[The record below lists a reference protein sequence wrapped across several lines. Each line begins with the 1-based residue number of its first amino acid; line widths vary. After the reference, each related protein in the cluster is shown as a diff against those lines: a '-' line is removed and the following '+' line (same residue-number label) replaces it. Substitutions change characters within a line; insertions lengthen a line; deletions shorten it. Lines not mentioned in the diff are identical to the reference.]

1 MVMIFLISSS
11 CTHWTCNTADLLPLL
26 ATWHVHGVPMPTLR
40 QLTGAIVYCTV
51 LYGWHLLCAHHYE
64 VQATPRRHVARA
76 PGEARAG
83 APRGGQAS
91 LLASSRVITGKVL
104 AKTPTKEAPVAKA
117 PVTAAPAT
125 TAAAV
130 AASATGGVSTGG
142 NALDAR
148 CPNRKPI
155 HCLLTA
161 QATVYQQW
169 QARIMYFHWK
179 KQAKLDG
186 ECTDMTGFTRM
197 VASEDGKPDGLEEE
211 MPSVFV
217 TQLTTAELSTLG
229 HFGVLNR
236 PYSVIQFIA
245 RGHLARIPED
255 YVYIAETDHV
265 FMKPLQ
271 NLATPTTPVAFGFGY
286 MHCGSGHQVHLAH
299 MRVLACAF
307 THTSA
312 FSRGKQ
318 SAVVL
323 AVRAECRLKAGSPG

>member
-1 MVMIFLISSS
+1 
-11 CTHWTCNTADLLPLL
+11 
-26 ATWHVHGVPMPTLR
+26 MPTPRHLA
-40 QLTGAIVYCTV
+40 GAIVYCTV
-51 LYGWHLLCAHHYE
+51 LYAWHLLCAHHYE
-64 VQATPRRHVARA
+64 VQATPRRPVARA
-76 PGEARAG
+76 AGDARLG
-83 APRGGQAS
+83 VPRGYAS
-91 LLASSRVITGKVL
+91 LQAASVVSGKVL
-104 AKTPTKEAPVAKA
+104 AKAASQEA

-125 TAAAV
+125 TTAAVPAAATGDV
-130 AASATGGVSTGG
+130 ADGGD
-142 NALDAR
+142 ALAAR

-179 KQAKLDG
+179 KQAALDG

-197 VASEDGKPDGLEEE
+197 VASEDGKPDGLEGE

-255 YVYIAETDHV
+255 YVYIA
-265 FMKPLQ
+265 
-271 NLATPTTPVAFGFGY
+271 
-286 MHCGSGHQVHLAH
+286 
-299 MRVLACAF
+299 
-307 THTSA
+307 
-312 FSRGKQ
+312 
-318 SAVVL
+318 
-323 AVRAECRLKAGSPG
+323 